1 MPAPTELLSYIDAH
15 TAFIARLAEA
25 VAIPSMSGGPVFRP
39 SGLQMPQW
47 LDTQLQTALP
57 LPNAILGRSKTVR
70 STGTSKSSPP
80 RWATD
85 VLFSLSLLFVLV
97 LGLSRLC
104 FLACARPA
112 VRTASR
118 LYAAHLPTP
127 TVRRMPRAASTQ
139 SSFLLPKTLFFHFLL
154 RQLANAPSQ
163 IQVLMRRMRLPSLSL
178 HRIECVGKPWYSVR
192 SRLSILFLVMF
203 LPAFPY
209 IDPHRTPSISFPMHV
224 LFTLARR
231 PHLAPLCLHTSHTIA
246 VVPFYSL
253 CIPPVHALPS
263 IRVVPLRLPIG
274 RSTHPR
280 PVSSPNLPD
289 LPLFPSLSS
298 SAPSLPVFVRI
309 PSASSS
315 PPLVLSWLLRPRP
328 PKPMPA
334 PPRTLSRPP
343 VPFSAPTPAPHSAL
357 YPRLPRA
364 SHRRLFP
371 RPTSRIPPHAAFL
384 SIPFS
389 ISPSRHSVA
398 AD

>member
-1 MPAPTELLSYIDAH
+1 MH
-15 TAFIARLAEA
+15 F
-25 VAIPSMSGGPVFRP
+25 
-39 SGLQMPQW
+39 
-47 LDTQLQTALP
+47 LDGQALP

-80 RWATD
+80 RWATG
-85 VLFSLSLLFVLV
+85 VFFSLSLLFL
-97 LGLSRLC
+97 L
-104 FLACARPA
+104 FLRPSPRVCASCYPYSVDCIRRISLHPPSAVCPALLPLNRPSFSPKPSSFTSSSANSLTLPPRFKSSCGACASPRSPY
-112 VRTASR
+112 TASS
-118 LYAAHLPTP
+118 
-127 TVRRMPRAASTQ
+127 VRSRARVREDGD
-139 SSFLLPKTLFFHFLL
+139 SS
-154 RQLANAPSQ
+154 
-163 IQVLMRRMRLPSLSL
+163 
-178 HRIECVGKPWYSVR
+178 EGVGKPWYSVR

-280 PVSSPNLPD
+280 PRVLAQSSRSPVIPILIILRVRLVPRPTYAPQMKAVLPS
-289 LPLFPSLSS
+289 PS
-298 SAPSLPVFVRI
+298 FVRI

-334 PPRTLSRPP
+334 PPRTLSPPACSLLRTHPRPA
-343 VPFSAPTPAPHSAL
+343 FCAITPPA
-357 YPRLPRA
+357 RA